1 MSTNP
6 LHEYEP
12 TGLASINQI
21 PTHWYARRLG
31 QIGTFMKGSGGNKDD
46 ATDYGLPCIRYGDIY
61 TSYKYHARHA
71 RSYISKDRAPDYAR
85 LKHGDALFAASG
97 ETVEDIGKSVVNLM
111 TEEAYCGPDII
122 LFRPEAEINPS
133 YLGYVLD
140 CPKIA
145 YQKSCMGRGITIMHI
160 YSSSLKYITIPLPPL
175 EEQAAIVRFLDHANE
190 LVSHYISAKERL
202 IALLEEQRQAVIHQA
217 VTRGLTAEMELK
229 PSGIPWLGEVPK
241 HWTITALKR
250 IGRFTSG
257 SGFPVERQGEND
269 LEIPFLKVSD
279 MNLPSNQY
287 FIQEWNNTVSQETA
301 HNLGAKIFPA
311 GTIIFPKVGGALLTN
326 KRRITTVPSCI
337 DNNVMACEV
346 QQANPDFIFLRMQI
360 IDLGDIAKP
369 GPVPAI
375 SETDT
380 REIKIGLPSLKE
392 QSTIVEYASKQTHEI
407 SSAIHAQHQQVDLIQ
422 EYRTRLIAD
431 VVTGQLDVRDAP
443 LELPGQHL

>member
-1 MSTNP
+1 MRTNP
-6 LHEYEP
+6 HHEYEP

-31 QIGTFMKGSGGNKDD
+31 QIGTFTKGSGGNKDD

-175 EEQAAIVRFLDHANE
+175 EEQAAIVRYLDHTDEIINR
-190 LVSHYISAKERL
+190 YISAKERL

-217 VTRGLTAEMELK
+217 VTRGLDPDVKMKDSHVE
-229 PSGIPWLGEVPK
+229 WLGEVPERWEVRRIK
-241 HWTITALKR
+241 SLTAVKRGASPRPIDDSKYFSNCGEYAWVRIADVTASNHFLETTTQRLSKLGQSLSVQLEPGALFMSIAGSVGKPMITKIKCCIHDGFVYFPGLEGDQAFMYQILSTSFLFVGLGKFGTQLNLNTETVGGIRVPYPPISERRQITA
-250 IGRFTSG
+250 F
-257 SGFPVERQGEND
+257 
-269 LEIPFLKVSD
+269 LEDS
-279 MNLPSNQY
+279 S
-287 FIQEWNNTVSQETA
+287 
-301 HNLGAKIFPA
+301 
-311 GTIIFPKVGGALLTN
+311 TN
-326 KRRITTVPSCI
+326 FEK
-337 DNNVMACEV
+337 
-346 QQANPDFIFLRMQI
+346 
-360 IDLGDIAKP
+360 
-369 GPVPAI
+369 AI
-375 SETDT
+375 S
-380 REIKIGLPSLKE
+380 
-392 QSTIVEYASKQTHEI
+392 Q
-407 SSAIHAQHQQVDLIQ
+407 AQHQIHLIN
-422 EYRTRLIAD
+422 EYRSRLIAD
-431 VVTGQLDVRDAP
+431 VVTGQIDVRDAVA
-443 LELPGQHL
+443 ELPGQHL